1 MSMNQSTEESNIAS
15 SHSSTWKESYLA
27 ALIEPDKEK
36 LTKLVHATELAM
48 FLRMQELVGSAD
60 GHEERK
66 EIEAACENLLTLKSL
81 ILGWSSPV
89 PCKPQT

>member
-1 MSMNQSTEESNIAS
+1 MTP
-15 SHSSTWKESYLA
+15 SHSSSWKGPYLA

-48 FLRMQELVGSAD
+48 FLRVQELAGSVG

-66 EIEAACENLLTLKSL
+66 EIEVASGNLLTVKSL
-81 ILGWSSPV
+81 ILDWSS
-89 PCKPQT
+89 

>member
-1 MSMNQSTEESNIAS
+1 MTP
-15 SHSSTWKESYLA
+15 SHSSAWKEPYLA

-48 FLRMQELVGSAD
+48 FLRLQELAGSVD

-66 EIEAACENLLTLKSL
+66 EIEVASGNLLTVKTL
-81 ILGWSSPV
+81 ILGWSSPE
-89 PCKPQT
+89 PSKPQTWL